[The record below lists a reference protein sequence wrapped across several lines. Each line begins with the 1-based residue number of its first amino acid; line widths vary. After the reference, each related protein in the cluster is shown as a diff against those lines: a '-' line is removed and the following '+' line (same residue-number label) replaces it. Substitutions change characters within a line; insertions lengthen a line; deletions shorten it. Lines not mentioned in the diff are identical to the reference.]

1 MELLIARPS
10 PYARKI
16 RVALIEKGI
25 PCEITVDNPWLENP
39 RIQTVNPIGKVP
51 ALITDSG
58 DVIHDSKVI
67 FEYIETMFST
77 PTLTPDNAKERITHK
92 QIEAIC
98 DGICDAVVLI
108 ALEGTRPEDKQSE
121 AWVERQSRKIYAGVE
136 EINARLNSRKSFTAI
151 EFGLAE
157 IATVVMLEYID
168 FRFSKFDWRPLYP
181 ALAALFSEVSQR
193 ESFVKT
199 KPEGQTLPKH

>member
-67 FEYIETMFST
+67 FEYIETMFSG
-77 PTLTPDNAKERITHK
+77 PILTPDNAKERITHK

-108 ALEGTRPEDKQSE
+108 ALEGTRPEEKQSE
-121 AWVERQSRKIYAGVE
+121 AWVERQTRKIYAGVE
-136 EINARLNSRKSFTAI
+136 EINARLNDRKSFTAL

-157 IATVVMLEYID
+157 IATIVMLEYID
-168 FRFSKFDWRPLYP
+168 FRFSEFDWRPLYP
-181 ALAALFSEVSQR
+181 ALFALFSQVSQR
-193 ESFVKT
+193 DSFVKT

>member
-25 PCEITVDNPWLENP
+25 PCEITVDNPWLKNP

-67 FEYIETMFST
+67 FEYIETMFSG
-77 PTLTPDNAKERITHK
+77 PLLTPDNAKEKIIHK

-108 ALEGTRPEDKQSE
+108 ALEGTRPEEKQSE
-121 AWVERQSRKIYAGVE
+121 AWVERQTRKIYAGVE
-136 EINARLNSRKSFTAI
+136 EINARLNDRKSFTGL

-157 IATVVMLEYID
+157 ISTVVMLEYID
-168 FRFSKFDWRPLYP
+168 FRFSEFDWRPLYP
-181 ALAALFSEVSQR
+181 ALFALFSQVSQR

>member
-67 FEYIETMFST
+67 FEYIETVFSE
-77 PTLTPDNAKERITHK
+77 PTLTPTDAKERITHK

-108 ALEGTRPEDKQSE
+108 ALEGTRPAEKQSE
-121 AWVERQSRKIYAGVE
+121 AWVERQTRKIYAGVE
-136 EINARLNSRKSFTAI
+136 EINARLNGRKSFTAL

-168 FRFSKFDWRPLYP
+168 FRFSEFDWRPLYP
-181 ALAALFSEVSQR
+181 ALSTLFSQISLR

>member
-67 FEYIETMFST
+67 FEYIETVFSGPALT
-77 PTLTPDNAKERITHK
+77 PTDAKERITHK

-108 ALEGTRPEDKQSE
+108 ALEGTRPAEKQSE
-121 AWVERQSRKIYAGVE
+121 AWVERQTRKIYAGVE
-136 EINARLNSRKSFTAI
+136 EINARLNSRKSFTAL

-168 FRFSKFDWRPLYP
+168 FRFSEFDWRPLYP
-181 ALAALFSEVSQR
+181 ALSTLFSQISLR

>member
-67 FEYIETMFST
+67 FEYIETMFSG
-77 PTLTPDNAKERITHK
+77 PTLTPTDAKERITHK

-108 ALEGTRPEDKQSE
+108 ALEGTRPAEKQSE
-121 AWVERQSRKIYAGVE
+121 AWVERQTRKIYAGVE
-136 EINARLNSRKSFTAI
+136 EINARLNGRKSFTAL

-168 FRFSKFDWRPLYP
+168 FRFSEFDWRPLYP
-181 ALAALFSEVSQR
+181 ALSTLFSQISLR

>member
-67 FEYIETMFST
+67 FEYIETMFSG
-77 PTLTPDNAKERITHK
+77 PTLTPTNAIERITHK

-108 ALEGTRPEDKQSE
+108 ALEGTRPEEKQSE
-121 AWVERQSRKIYAGVE
+121 AWVERQTRKIYAGVE
-136 EINARLNSRKSFTAI
+136 EINSRLNDRKSFTGL

-157 IATVVMLEYID
+157 ISTVVMLEYID
-168 FRFSKFDWRPLYP
+168 FRFSEFDWRPLYP
-181 ALAALFSEVSQR
+181 ALSTLFSKISLR

>member
-67 FEYIETMFST
+67 FEYIETMFSG
-77 PTLTPDNAKERITHK
+77 PTLTPGDAAERITHK

-108 ALEGTRPEDKQSE
+108 ALEGTRPEEKQSE
-121 AWVERQSRKIYAGVE
+121 AWVERQTRKIYAGVE
-136 EINARLNSRKSFTAI
+136 EINARLNGRKSFTAL

-168 FRFSKFDWRPLYP
+168 FRFSEFDWRPPYP
-181 ALAALFSEVSQR
+181 ALSTLFSQISLR

>member
-67 FEYIETMFST
+67 FEYIETMFSG
-77 PTLTPDNAKERITHK
+77 PILTPDNAKERITHK

-108 ALEGTRPEDKQSE
+108 ALEGTRPEEKQSE
-121 AWVERQSRKIYAGVE
+121 AWVERQTRKIYAGVE
-136 EINARLNSRKSFTAI
+136 EINARLNDRKSFTALK
-151 EFGLAE
+151 FGLAE
-157 IATVVMLEYID
+157 ISTVVMLEYID
-168 FRFSKFDWRPLYP
+168 FRFSEFDWRPLYP
-181 ALAALFSEVSQR
+181 ALFALFSQVSQR
-193 ESFVKT
+193 DSFVKT

>member
-67 FEYIETMFST
+67 FEYIETMFSG
-77 PTLTPDNAKERITHK
+77 PTLTPDNAKERIAHK

-108 ALEGTRPEDKQSE
+108 ALEGTRPEEKQSE
-121 AWVERQSRKIYAGVE
+121 AWVERQTRKIYAGVE
-136 EINARLNSRKSFTAI
+136 EINARLNDRKSFTAL

-157 IATVVMLEYID
+157 ISTVVMLEYID
-168 FRFSKFDWRPLYP
+168 FRFSEFDWRPLYP
-181 ALAALFSEVSQR
+181 ALFALFSQISLR
-193 ESFVKT
+193 DSFVKT

>member
-67 FEYIETMFST
+67 FEYIETVFSG
-77 PTLTPDNAKERITHK
+77 PTLTPTDAKERITHK

-108 ALEGTRPEDKQSE
+108 ALEGTRPAEKQSE
-121 AWVERQSRKIYAGVE
+121 AWVERQTRKIYAGVE
-136 EINARLNSRKSFTAI
+136 EINARLNSRKSFTAL

-168 FRFSKFDWRPLYP
+168 FRFSEFDWRPLYP
-181 ALAALFSEVSQR
+181 ALSTLFSQISLR

>member
-67 FEYIETMFST
+67 FEYIETMFSG
-77 PTLTPDNAKERITHK
+77 PTLTPDNAKERIAHK

-108 ALEGTRPEDKQSE
+108 ALEGTRPEEKQSE
-121 AWVERQSRKIYAGVE
+121 AWVERQTRKIYAGVE
-136 EINARLNSRKSFTAI
+136 EINARLNGRKSFSAL

-168 FRFSKFDWRPLYP
+168 FRFSEFDWRPLYP
-181 ALAALFSEVSQR
+181 ALTALFSEVSQR

-199 KPEGQTLPKH
+199 KPEGQILPKH

>member
-1 MELLIARPS
+1 MELMIARPS

-39 RIQTVNPIGKVP
+39 RIQSVNPIGKVP

-67 FEYIETMFST
+67 FEYLEIMFPPPKLT
-77 PTLTPDNAKERITHK
+77 PTNGAERIKHK
-92 QIEAIC
+92 QIEAVC

-108 ALEGTRPEDKQSE
+108 AMESTRPEEKQSE
-121 AWVERQSRKIYAGVE
+121 AWVERQTRKIYAGVE
-136 EINARLNSRKSFTAI
+136 EINARLNGRKSFTSL

-157 IATVVMLEYID
+157 IATAVMLEYLD
-168 FRFSKFDWRPLYP
+168 FRFSEFDWRPEYP
-181 ALAALFSEVSQR
+181 KLFKLFSQISQR
-193 ESFVKT
+193 ESFLET
-199 KPEGQTLPKH
+199 KPEGQTLPQH

>member
-67 FEYIETMFST
+67 FEYIETMLSG
-77 PTLTPDNAKERITHK
+77 PTLTPDNAGERITHK

-108 ALEGTRPEDKQSE
+108 ALEGTRPEEKQSE
-121 AWVERQSRKIYAGVE
+121 AWVERQTRKIYAGVE
-136 EINARLNSRKSFTAI
+136 EINSRLNDRKSFTGL

-157 IATVVMLEYID
+157 ISTVVMLEYID
-168 FRFSKFDWRPLYP
+168 FRFSEFDWRPLYP
-181 ALAALFSEVSQR
+181 ALAALFSEISQR

>member
-67 FEYIETMFST
+67 FEYIETVFSG
-77 PTLTPDNAKERITHK
+77 PTLTPTDAKERITHK

-98 DGICDAVVLI
+98 DSICDAVVLI
-108 ALEGTRPEDKQSE
+108 ALEGTRPAEKQSE
-121 AWVERQSRKIYAGVE
+121 AWVERQTRKIYAGVE
-136 EINARLNSRKSFTAI
+136 EINARLNGRKSFTAL

-168 FRFSKFDWRPLYP
+168 FRFSEFDWRPLYP
-181 ALAALFSEVSQR
+181 ALSTLFSQISLR

>member
-67 FEYIETMFST
+67 FEYIETVFSG
-77 PTLTPDNAKERITHK
+77 PTLTPTDAKERITHK

-108 ALEGTRPEDKQSE
+108 ALEGTRPAEKQSE
-121 AWVERQSRKIYAGVE
+121 AWVERQTRKIYAGVE
-136 EINARLNSRKSFTAI
+136 EINARLNGRKSFTAL

-168 FRFSKFDWRPLYP
+168 FRFSEFDWRPLYP
-181 ALAALFSEVSQR
+181 ALSTLFSQISLR

>member
-39 RIQTVNPIGKVP
+39 RIQSVNPIGKVP

-67 FEYIETMFST
+67 FEYIETMFSG
-77 PTLTPDNAKERITHK
+77 PTLTPGNAAERITHK

-108 ALEGTRPEDKQSE
+108 ALEGTRPEEKQSE
-121 AWVERQSRKIYAGVE
+121 AWVERQTRKIYAGIE
-136 EINARLNSRKSFTAI
+136 EINARLNSRKSFTSL

-157 IATVVMLEYID
+157 IATVVMLAYVD
-168 FRFSKFDWRPLYP
+168 FRFSKFDWRPQYP
-181 ALAALFSEVSQR
+181 VLSKLFSEISQR